1 MTNKINLLGIILK
14 KLSIKIFSSL
24 MCIYQKFWKNVTL
37 LILIQIHTE
46 RAVNHLITKCCKK

>member
-1 MTNKINLLGIILK
+1 
-14 KLSIKIFSSL
+14 

-46 RAVNHLITKCCKK
+46 RALNHLITKMLQK

>member
-1 MTNKINLLGIILK
+1 
-14 KLSIKIFSSL
+14 

-46 RAVNHLITKCCKK
+46 RAINYQMLQKMINKKVRYAIFTFKIANYSKKI